1 MLKLLF
7 FLFLLSVLL
16 RPRRR
21 YRWYR
26 RPPLD
31 PFWGGGFY
39 GPYHYGRRPPMGGFG
54 PRGFGPRPP
63 MGGGFGGFGGMGG
76 MGGFGGGSFGRSGGS
91 RGSSTG
97 RRF

>member
-1 MLKLLF
+1 MLEFLF
-7 FLFLLSVLL
+7 FLFILSVLF

-21 YRWYR
+21 IYR
-26 RPPLD
+26 RPPMD

-39 GPYHYGRRPPMGGFG
+39 GPHHYGRRPPMGGFG

-63 MGGGFGGFGGMGG
+63 MGGGFGGMDGMGG

>member
-1 MLKLLF
+1 MLELLF
-7 FLFLLSVLL
+7 FLFILSVLF
-16 RPRRR
+16 RPRHRV
-21 YRWYR
+21 YR
-26 RPPLD
+26 RPPMD
-31 PFWGGGFY
+31 PFFWGGGFY
-39 GPYHYGRRPPMGGFG
+39 GPRHYGRRPPMGGFG

-76 MGGFGGGSFGRSGGS
+76 FSGGSFGRSGGS

>member
-1 MLKLLF
+1 MA
-7 FLFLLSVLL
+7 SVLF

-21 YRWYR
+21 IYR
-26 RPPLD
+26 RPPMD
-31 PFWGGGFY
+31 PVWGGGVY
-39 GPYHYGRRPPMGGFG
+39 GPHHYGRRPPMGGFG

-63 MGGGFGGFGGMGG
+63 MGGGFGGMGG

>member
-1 MLKLLF
+1 MLELLF

-21 YRWYR
+21 YRWY
-26 RPPLD
+26 
-31 PFWGGGFY
+31 
-39 GPYHYGRRPPMGGFG
+39 RRPPMGGFG

-76 MGGFGGGSFGRSGGS
+76 FGGGSFGRSGGS